1 MKIEDILIILL
12 VVAVL
17 IFGPK
22 NLPKLGTM
30 LGKTV
35 RNVRAGVEGKDD
47 EGPVV
52 ETEAEEEE
60 AETPKPKD
68 KV

>member
-12 VVAVL
+12 VAAVL

-30 LGKTV
+30 FGKTI

-47 EGPVV
+47 ESPII
-52 ETEAEEEE
+52 EAEDEE
-60 AETPKPKD
+60 AEVIKPKGE
-68 KV
+68 V